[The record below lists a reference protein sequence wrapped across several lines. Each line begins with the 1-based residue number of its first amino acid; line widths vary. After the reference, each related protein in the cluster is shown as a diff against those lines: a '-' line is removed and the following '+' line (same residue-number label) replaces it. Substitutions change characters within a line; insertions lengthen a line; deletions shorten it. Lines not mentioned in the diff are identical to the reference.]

1 MGQEVQKAI
10 CIFGAKFLLDQVHA
24 LEDECQGALTGEDIE
39 HVHRMRVASRR
50 LRNGLSLFKN
60 CLPGKKRK
68 AWMDE
73 IRKITRALGKAR
85 DLDIQI
91 EALNQACQRPLD
103 DECRPGY
110 NRLLLRLNQRRAKAQ
125 KKVDKTVKK
134 LQSETILK
142 PMRKYL
148 EKLIA
153 GSENVYLYTPS
164 LYQRA
169 FTTIHHRLADFL
181 SYQQHIWDPE
191 NIDQLHAMRIAGKHL
206 RYTLEVFA
214 PIYQNALDLHIRA
227 MKEIQDLLGEIH
239 DNDVWISWLPQF
251 IEKERARIEKF
262 YGHSDSLTELLAGL
276 NHFIADRKKT
286 RHEQYQSFLATWQI
300 LAEENAWDVLTEI
313 IQTPMDI
320 ETALGY
326 RADEG
331 EIGPDEPDTGL
342 ATQAPESAPDQPSQD
357 NQDSS
362 QESDTSPWLEIP
374 QQDE

>member
-60 CLPGKKRK
+60 CLPGKKRT

-73 IRKITRALGKAR
+73 IRKITGALGKAR

-103 DECRPGY
+103 DESRPGY
-110 NRLLLRLNQRRAKAQ
+110 NRLLLRLKQRRSKAQ

-142 PMRKYL
+142 PMRKHL
-148 EKLIA
+148 EKMIA

-169 FTTIHHRLADFL
+169 FTTIHQRLEDFL

-262 YGHSDSLTELLAGL
+262 YGHSGSLTELLAGL

-326 RADEG
+326 RPGEG
-331 EIGPDEPDTGL
+331 EIRPDEPDPGL
-342 ATQAPESAPDQPSQD
+342 VTQEPEAEPDQSSQD
-357 NQDSS
+357 NQGPS
-362 QESDTSPWLEIP
+362 QESDASPWLEIP
-374 QQDE
+374 PQDD